1 MRKKPNIILCTS
13 DQLRAFALGCYGND
27 FVRTPN
33 LDRLAADGVRFET
46 AVTNFP
52 VCMAAR
58 SVLLSGQYNRSCT
71 GGIGNVAYPSKPGD
85 HNMPEYPEYGRP
97 HLPDPTLAEGLLD
110 LGYHTAVI
118 GKWHI
123 HSWPHE
129 IGFDEYLIP
138 RVHHCHSGQSFTRDG
153 GPEFVPPGFSVDY
166 EADQVEAFLAEQ
178 KHADRPFFLY
188 YNISTPHCPVADAP
202 ALYLDMYAPAEVPL
216 RQNVEPERRLKDQ
229 DHWFKV
235 YRYDFRYYNLG
246 LPYTQTL
253 PDGYSLRH
261 LTAEYY
267 GVTTWMDD
275 TFGRLLDS
283 LDVNGLAED
292 TLIVFTA
299 DHGDNLGSHGL
310 VQKGGPTEE
319 SVRIPLIAR
328 WPGELPAGR
337 VVTDQVGSLV
347 DIAPSLLSLA
357 GGAAG
362 AHMHGEDLS
371 AVIRGQSVRADR
383 PGAFIE
389 TSSGVGVRTPSH
401 LYYLAWEGPDRTL
414 REQPTYFFDIKTDPY
429 QMENLAGFNRQ
440 GQVAAGL
447 DETLRDFHKKYPFL
461 NKE

>member
-1 MRKKPNIILCTS
+1 MREKPNIILCTA
-13 DQLRAFALGCYGND
+13 DQLRPFALGCYGND
-27 FVRTPN
+27 FARTPN
-33 LDRLAADGVRFET
+33 VDRLASQGVRFET

-58 SVLLSGQYNRSCT
+58 SVLLSGQYNRTCT
-71 GGIGNVAYPSKPGD
+71 GGIGNVAYPGKPGD

-97 HLPDPTLAEGLLD
+97 HLPDPTLAEGLRD

-138 RVHHCHSGQSFTRDG
+138 RVHHCHSGQAFTRNG
-153 GPEFVPPGFSVDY
+153 GPEIVPPGFSVDY
-166 EADQVEAFLAEQ
+166 EADQVATFLAEQ
-178 KHADRPFFLY
+178 AAEDKPFFLY
-188 YNISTPHCPVADAP
+188 YNISIPHCPVADAP
-202 ALYLDMYAPAEVPL
+202 KHYLTMYDPAEVPL
-216 RQNVEPERRLKDQ
+216 RPNVDPDKTLKDQ

-267 GVTTWMDD
+267 GLTTWMDD
-275 TFGRLLDS
+275 TFGRLLTS
-283 LDVNGLAED
+283 LEANRLAED

-319 SVRIPLIAR
+319 SARIPLIVR
-328 WPGELPAGR
+328 WPGKLSEGR
-337 VVTDQVGSLV
+337 VVSDQVGSLV
-347 DIAPSLLSLA
+347 DVAPTLLSLA

-371 AVIRGQSVRADR
+371 TMILGQRDCSNRQW
-383 PGAFIE
+383 AFIE
-389 TSSGVGVRTPSH
+389 TAAGVGVRTLSH
-401 LYYLAWEGPDRTL
+401 LYYLPWEGPERRL
-414 REQPTYFFDIKTDPY
+414 LEKPSHFFDMTVDPY
-429 QMENLAGFNRQ
+429 QMENLAGKNMQ
-440 GQVAAGL
+440 LNVAFGL
-447 DETLRDFHKKYPFL
+447 DASLRAFHERYPFL
-461 NKE
+461 E